1 MDRNKL
7 SIVFLTSCF
16 WSIVITYFKAH
27 QPLKR
32 IIFCHTYIMIAVT
45 LQFFLAPLVAFE
57 PNGDVSTTW
66 YHFIGTWL
74 HIINGLGLLGVTLFF
89 GYEVLRRKGIPW
101 LFPYL
106 FNNFEAIKADLKQIR
121 SIRFSITDI
130 KNAEKGTRPFI
141 ILEQMAL
148 PRPHPGGL
156 GPAAQGIGM
165 ALQSLLVILGFFFLI
180 TWSENLDIAWMLGTM
195 HKIIA
200 IPFFLFYLAHGLM
213 GLLHIFN
220 HHAQQRLKKVRAD
233 ASGNVTG
240 TESCELPK

>member
-106 FNNFEAIKADLKQIR
+106 FNNLEAIKADLKQIR

-165 ALQSLLVILGFFFLI
+165 VLQ
-180 TWSENLDIAWMLGTM
+180 
-195 HKIIA
+195 
-200 IPFFLFYLAHGLM
+200 IPFSYPRIFLPHHVVGKFWISHGCSARCTKLS
-213 GLLHIFN
+213 LFHSSSSISPTALWACCTSLTTTPSN
-220 HHAQQRLKKVRAD
+220 A
-233 ASGNVTG
+233 
-240 TESCELPK
+240 